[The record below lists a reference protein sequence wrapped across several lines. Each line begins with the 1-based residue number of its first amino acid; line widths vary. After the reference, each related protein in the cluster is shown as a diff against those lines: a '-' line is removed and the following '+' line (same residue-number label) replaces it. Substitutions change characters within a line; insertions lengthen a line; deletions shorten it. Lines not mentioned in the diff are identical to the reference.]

1 MGSTGSGFNIPFTA
15 YIQRTVP
22 PENLGKVLSLITSV
36 MSFAAPVGM
45 FIAGPIAEII
55 GVSNWM
61 IIAGVLMIFI
71 GIMSYVI
78 TKEFD
83 INRSHEVIK
92 NEI

>member
-1 MGSTGSGFNIPFTA
+1 
-15 YIQRTVP
+15 
-22 PENLGKVLSLITSV
+22 